1 MLNYQESN
9 MIPKWINIVNFLK
22 GKPRK
27 ETPKTIQI
35 VDDFDHREEKLMRDY
50 EEDLRVEAE
59 LNKLKEEDDE

>member
-1 MLNYQESN
+1 

-27 ETPKTIQI
+27 ETLKTIEI

-50 EEDLRVEAE
+50 EEDRMAE
-59 LNKLKEEDDE
+59 ELINYSRDKLKEEDDE

>member
-1 MLNYQESN
+1 

-50 EEDLRVEAE
+50 EEDRMAE
-59 LNKLKEEDDE
+59 ELDKLKEEDDE

>member
-9 MIPKWINIVNFLK
+9 MMVKWINVINFLK

-27 ETPKTIQI
+27 ETPKTIEI

-50 EEDLRVEAE
+50 EEDRMQEE
-59 LNKLKEEDDE
+59 INKLKEEHDE

>member
-1 MLNYQESN
+1 M
-9 MIPKWINIVNFLK
+9 NFLK

>member
-1 MLNYQESN
+1 

-27 ETPKTIQI
+27 ETLKTIEI

-50 EEDLRVEAE
+50 EEDRMAE
-59 LNKLKEEDDE
+59 ELDKEE

>member
-27 ETPKTIQI
+27 ETPKTIEI

-50 EEDLRVEAE
+50 EEDRMQEE
-59 LNKLKEEDDE
+59 LNKLKEEHDE

>member
-9 MIPKWINIVNFLK
+9 MMVKWINVINFLK

-27 ETPKTIQI
+27 ETLKTIQI

-50 EEDLRVEAE
+50 EEDRMAE
-59 LNKLKEEDDE
+59 ELDKLKEENDE

>member
-1 MLNYQESN
+1 

-27 ETPKTIQI
+27 ETLKTIQI

>member
-1 MLNYQESN
+1 

-27 ETPKTIQI
+27 ETLKTIEI
-35 VDDFDHREEKLMRDY
+35 VDNFDHREEKLMRDY
-50 EEDLRVEAE
+50 EEDLRAEAE

>member
-1 MLNYQESN
+1 

-27 ETPKTIQI
+27 ETLKTIEI

-50 EEDLRVEAE
+50 EEDRMAE
-59 LNKLKEEDDE
+59 ELINYSRNKLKEENDE